1 MFYKKEKENIYFG
14 YNDKKLYNFNFNT
27 KKFIGLAGKEMKHP
41 PAFILH
47 EANLD
52 SIPMLETLRN
62 YFRYEN
68 QQVLN
73 LKQIES
79 IVEATNVALNFDE
92 NIEDFSKLNT
102 KDIIYALN
110 FIKEHTHIWGSLY
123 IDEDRVKLIK
133 AIIFQKQFNLP
144 NTITNYSL
152 LIAIMEHKEIT
163 YYMYELQAMSN
174 LGIRIEEYIAEFIDY
189 CTMLELPFKKKG
201 KSFCEYLDELTEIYN
216 NKRDIAIQKK
226 LQKCNNKLKF
236 ENDEYIVLVPNSVEQ
251 YQNEANSQNNCVM
264 SYINQVAKNKT
275 HIVFIRKKDNID
287 KTYIT
292 CEVDNNYNIKQYL
305 LSCNRKVVDEEDL
318 DFKYKYQRYLD
329 TLKEL

>member
-14 YNDKKLYNFNFNT
+14 YNNKKFYNFNFNT

-41 PAFILH
+41 PAFIMQI
-47 EANLD
+47 ENLGD
-52 SIPMLETLRN
+52 VPMLITLRN
-62 YFRYEN
+62 YLRYEN
-68 QQVLN
+68 QEVLN

-79 IVEATNVALNFDE
+79 IVEATNMSLNFYE

-110 FIKEHTHIWGSLY
+110 FIQENMNIFGWFC
-123 IDEDRVKLIK
+123 IDEDSIKLIK
-133 AIIFQKQFNLP
+133 AIIFHKQLNLP
-144 NTITNYSL
+144 NTIKNHSL

-174 LGIRIEEYIAEFIDY
+174 LGIRIEEYIAEFVEY

-216 NKRDIAIQKK
+216 NKKDVVIQKK
-226 LQKCNNKLKF
+226 LQNCNNKLKF
-236 ENDEYIVLVPNSVEQ
+236 ENDKYIVLVPNSIEQ

-264 SYINQVAKNKT
+264 SYVNRVAQNKT
-275 HIVFIRKKDNID
+275 NVVFIRKKDNID
-287 KTYIT
+287 KSYIT

-305 LSCNRKVVDEEDL
+305 LSCNRRVIDVEDL